1 MKHGFIRCAAGTLE
15 VAVADCQKNADRIIE
30 LIDSAGEEGVRF
42 LVLPELCI
50 TGYTCGELFIQ
61 QSLLDAAT
69 AGLKRV
75 VKATVGKQM
84 IVIVGVPLSSFGKL
98 YNCAAVIYE
107 GEILGVVPKSNIPN
121 YGEFYE
127 ARYFSPAPSN
137 NTTVAIDGEQ
147 YPFGPKLVFVCEDMP
162 QFTFA
167 VEICEDLWVANSP
180 SISHSAAGAL
190 IIGNL
195 SAGNE
200 VVGKEEYRRLLVSNQ
215 SAKLVCGYVYSGAGT
230 GESTTDLVFS
240 GHRIVA
246 ENGDVLEDSG
256 LFSLG
261 LTTTEIDVLRLDS
274 ERRRMRSIS
283 HAESDISAYQKI
295 MFSMPLSETELT
307 RRFERNPFVSD
318 DAHELRRRCRTILSI
333 QAHGLR
339 KRLEHTGA
347 RFVIIGVSGGL
358 DSTLALIACAEAMD
372 LMGRPRSDIMA
383 ITMPG
388 FGTTNRTRKN
398 AEYLAE
404 QVGAMFRTIPI
415 NDAVTQHFNDISH
428 DPSDH
433 DVVYENAQARER
445 TQVLMDLANKHGG
458 LMVGPG
464 DLSETA
470 LGFTTYNGDHMSMYS
485 INSSVPKTMVRH
497 IVKYYADYTDNDVL
511 RKVLL
516 NILDTPVSPELLP
529 PEDGEITQRTESIV
543 GPYELH
549 DFFLYYSIRLAFPPS
564 KVYRLAVHVFEG
576 DYSKKEIYDRLCE
589 FYRRF
594 FGSQYK
600 RSCAPDGPK
609 VGSLGLSPR
618 TVWRM
623 PSDAMPTE
631 WIRELEACRLPVD

>member
-1 MKHGFIRCAAGTLE
+1 MKHGFIRCAAGTPE

-107 GEILGVVPKSNIPN
+107 GEILGVVPKSNLPN

-230 GESTTDLVFS
+230 GESRQTSCSRV
-240 GHRIVA
+240 I
-246 ENGDVLEDSG
+246 E
-256 LFSLG
+256 SLQ
-261 LTTTEIDVLRLDS
+261 
-274 ERRRMRSIS
+274 RM
-283 HAESDISAYQKI
+283 
-295 MFSMPLSETELT
+295 
-307 RRFERNPFVSD
+307 
-318 DAHELRRRCRTILSI
+318 
-333 QAHGLR
+333 
-339 KRLEHTGA
+339 
-347 RFVIIGVSGGL
+347 
-358 DSTLALIACAEAMD
+358 
-372 LMGRPRSDIMA
+372 
-383 ITMPG
+383 
-388 FGTTNRTRKN
+388 
-398 AEYLAE
+398 
-404 QVGAMFRTIPI
+404 AMFLRTAGCFPW
-415 NDAVTQHFNDISH
+415 DSQ
-428 DPSDH
+428 
-433 DVVYENAQARER
+433 
-445 TQVLMDLANKHGG
+445 L
-458 LMVGPG
+458 
-464 DLSETA
+464 
-470 LGFTTYNGDHMSMYS
+470 
-485 INSSVPKTMVRH
+485 PK
-497 IVKYYADYTDNDVL
+497 
-511 RKVLL
+511 
-516 NILDTPVSPELLP
+516 
-529 PEDGEITQRTESIV
+529 
-543 GPYELH
+543 
-549 DFFLYYSIRLAFPPS
+549 
-564 KVYRLAVHVFEG
+564 
-576 DYSKKEIYDRLCE
+576 
-589 FYRRF
+589 
-594 FGSQYK
+594 
-600 RSCAPDGPK
+600 
-609 VGSLGLSPR
+609 
-618 TVWRM
+618 
-623 PSDAMPTE
+623 
-631 WIRELEACRLPVD
+631 